1 MPAAFQR
8 TPPMSQTE
16 RKYPQGQVHI
26 HSRDSASIDFAEASG
41 NTASKSFW
49 INDINPFYLFAIPV
63 RKPVLKHR
71 YDAAPSRSISGGNS
85 KPASARDGLRRG
97 ESRYPNPE
105 EKGEQK

>member
-8 TPPMSQTE
+8 TPPISQTDRE
-16 RKYPQGQVHI
+16 CPQGQVHI

-63 RKPVLKHR
+63 RKPVLKHG
-71 YDAAPSRSISGGNS
+71 YDGAPPRSISDGLS

-97 ESRYPNPE
+97 ESQDPKPKE
-105 EKGEQK
+105 EGK